1 MSTGNGRGA
10 PKGNSNALSH
20 GLVAFKN
27 KRRRARSLIDRRTT
41 AGRNAVAVREE
52 ILRDLGGAEGLSAT
66 KLVLVEM
73 TARDVYFLD
82 EIDSADIQGDLQS
95 VRHGESTDKARQGE
109 VPQAHR
115 DAVLIPPERR
125 YFQVMAQSAMDK
137 NPPGSKLDVLAGEKV
152 FGWKIRG

>member
-82 EIDSADIQGDLQS
+82 EIDRRIFRVIYKASGTERVLTKLGKVKYPKLIGMLYSYRQS
-95 VRHGESTDKARQGE
+95 VAISRLWLNRQWIKT
-109 VPQAHR
+109 R
-115 DAVLIPPERR
+115 
-125 YFQVMAQSAMDK
+125 QVQS
-137 NPPGSKLDVLAGEKV
+137 
-152 FGWKIRG
+152 WTY